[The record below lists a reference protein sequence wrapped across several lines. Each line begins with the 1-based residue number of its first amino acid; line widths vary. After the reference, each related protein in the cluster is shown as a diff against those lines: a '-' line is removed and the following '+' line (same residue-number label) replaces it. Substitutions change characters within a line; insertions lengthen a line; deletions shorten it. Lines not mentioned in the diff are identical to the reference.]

1 MVELDALLLA
11 RHDSFSKTPIDLKLA
26 GIHAVRSSFLV
37 RARRPLGCPSNQQM
51 AHLGDFR
58 LESGEVIRD
67 CGIGYRTLGQLD
79 ASRSNAVLVTTWFQG
94 TSRQLVRQIGPGKL
108 VDSSRY
114 FVIMVDAF
122 GNGVSSSPSNS
133 SLQPACEFP
142 TFTIGDM
149 VESQYQLITRRFH
162 LTHLKAVLGIS
173 MGGMQ
178 VFQWM
183 TAYPDFMDQGISIV
197 GSPRSQPDDLI
208 RLQALIQAVRAHPPW
223 KRAVLALRQWMPRT
237 ALNELSIDANDH
249 VCQAQAVM
257 ALDITAPFGGSMAR
271 AAAAIRA
278 TMLVV
283 GTWQDREVNPAPAF
297 ELARMARAE
306 SLELDG
312 RCGHQAPSCEQAA
325 LWSAVA
331 RFLDR

>member
-1 MVELDALLLA
+1 MTLA
-11 RHDSFSKTPIDLKLA
+11 CASKQRTAP
-26 GIHAVRSSFLV
+26 
-37 RARRPLGCPSNQQM
+37 
-51 AHLGDFR
+51 LGDFR
-58 LESGEVIRD
+58 LESGDVIKGCR
-67 CGIGYRTLGQLD
+67 IGYRSLGQLD
-79 ASRSNAVLVTTWFQG
+79 ASRSNGVLVTTWFQG
-94 TSRQLVRQIGPGKL
+94 TSGKLVRQMGPGKL
-108 VDSSRY
+108 VDSSKF
-114 FVIMVDAF
+114 FVVIVDAL

-133 SLQPACEFP
+133 RLQPGGDFP
-142 TFTIGDM
+142 RITIGDM
-149 VESQYQLITRRFH
+149 VESQHQLVTRMFH

-178 VFQWM
+178 VFQWL
-183 TAYPDFMDQGISIV
+183 TDHPDFMDNGISIV

-208 RLQALIQAVRAHPPW
+208 RLQALIRTVGAHPPW
-223 KRAVLALRQWMPRT
+223 KRAVMALRRWMPRT
-237 ALNELSIDANDH
+237 ALSELGIDANDH

-312 RCGHQAPSCEQAA
+312 RCGHQAPSCEQAV
-325 LWSAVA
+325 LWSAVS
-331 RFLDR
+331 RFLDRQERV